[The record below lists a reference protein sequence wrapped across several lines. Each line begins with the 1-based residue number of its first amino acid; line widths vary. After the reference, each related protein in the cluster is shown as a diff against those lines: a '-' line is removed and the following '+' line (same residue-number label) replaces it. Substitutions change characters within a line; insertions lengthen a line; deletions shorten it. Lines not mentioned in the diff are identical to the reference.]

1 MLLNRRLGGGKTA
14 VFMSKADYLDCVPP
28 VLISLSIWRAPP
40 ELSLKTTCLNF
51 IYCFLTRHCQG
62 ILVRLCLSFG
72 QRILSQKMVLRGTHA
87 SVFKQKSN

>member
-1 MLLNRRLGGGKTA
+1 MLLNRRLDGGMSA

-51 IYCFLTRHCQG
+51 IY
-62 ILVRLCLSFG
+62 
-72 QRILSQKMVLRGTHA
+72 
-87 SVFKQKSN
+87 

>member
-1 MLLNRRLGGGKTA
+1 MLFNRRLDGGKTA

-51 IYCFLTRHCQG
+51 IYE
-62 ILVRLCLSFG
+62 
-72 QRILSQKMVLRGTHA
+72 
-87 SVFKQKSN
+87 KSPAWVS